1 MAKNTPPHNPILPE
15 HRELFDAYMR
25 KWQKL
30 FNLSDWRVV
39 KKPGRAAKNNIAEM
53 LEIDTTSRL
62 ARYRLG
68 EDFGSEPVTPESLES
83 AAIHEMSHLR
93 LHELSEISAREGLYN
108 NAVLAAEHA
117 VITVIEPLL
126 LELAK
131 RWRAETADAEAPES
145 YGGTT

>member
-1 MAKNTPPHNPILPE
+1 VAKRNPPPNPILPE
-15 HRELFDAYMR
+15 HRELFDAYIR

-39 KKPGRAAKNNIAEM
+39 KKPGRASKNSMAEM
-53 LEIDTTSRL
+53 LEIDTTNRL

-68 EDFGSEPVTPESLES
+68 ENFGIEPVTPESLES

-93 LHELSEISAREGLYN
+93 LHELSEIAVREGMYN
-108 NAVLAAEHA
+108 DAVLAAEHA

-126 LELAK
+126 MELAK
-131 RWRAETADAEAPES
+131 RRSAEATDAEAPES